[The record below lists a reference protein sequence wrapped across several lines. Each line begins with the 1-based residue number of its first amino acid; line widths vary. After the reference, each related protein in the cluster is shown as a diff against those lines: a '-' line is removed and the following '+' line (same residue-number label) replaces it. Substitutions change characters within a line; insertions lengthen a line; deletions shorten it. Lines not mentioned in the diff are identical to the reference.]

1 MLKVFTFGEFAIYKE
16 DKKIESFKSRK
27 AMELFKFLL
36 LNKNKKVPLLDIYDI
51 FWPGFD
57 DESARLNLN
66 TTLYYIRKQLDISSE
81 ELGIK
86 EDYCLFSMKDIY
98 IDFEEF
104 LKLYDEAFK
113 EKEINRRLFLLL
125 KASSLYKGD
134 LFDENVYD
142 EWVRDQKEYFKRLY
156 IDVLLEIGYLY
167 EQLKDK
173 IDAQYYLQKAFY
185 YSQREDAWLSLI
197 RIYENNHEKD
207 KAISLFNQYKEFFG
221 YNEYPVSQKNVN
233 YSTLET
239 PNIERNGNVLSLDLF
254 NIILDLE
261 RLKRDKDYVMIEL
274 KLKKK
279 VDKSILDKFC
289 EQIRREDVIYFGG
302 DELKIIFRGIK
313 DVKEKGEKGFE
324 EYLNRPDVKDAIEVF
339 PIIDPVEGYPV
350 IKLDVGE
357 PIIVLQIDKEEEN
370 KKDTSNI
377 LEGRVISKELI
388 PSTSYLFLKIDLGRY
403 GIGKTI
409 VHQDLK
415 ISIDQKKLQ
424 ILRKARDTKE
434 NEEQKIIGDLFD
446 NLQKDKRFYERRKIS
461 SLDIIIIS
469 GLSIIGILLI
479 ILIAVLLGA
488 F

>member
-197 RIYENNHEKD
+197 RFYENNHEKD

-221 YNEYPVSQKNVN
+221 YNEYSVSQKNVN

-313 DVKEKGEKGFE
+313 DVKESREVV
-324 EYLNRPDVKDAIEVF
+324 VKKVSDF
-339 PIIDPVEGYPV
+339 
-350 IKLDVGE
+350 
-357 PIIVLQIDKEEEN
+357 
-370 KKDTSNI
+370 
-377 LEGRVISKELI
+377 
-388 PSTSYLFLKIDLGRY
+388 F
-403 GIGKTI
+403 
-409 VHQDLK
+409 
-415 ISIDQKKLQ
+415 
-424 ILRKARDTKE
+424 
-434 NEEQKIIGDLFD
+434 NEEKIEF
-446 NLQKDKRFYERRKIS
+446 
-461 SLDIIIIS
+461 
-469 GLSIIGILLI
+469 SIIN
-479 ILIAVLLGA
+479 VE
-488 F
+488 

>member
-142 EWVRDQKEYFKRLY
+142 EWVRDHKEYFKRLY

-197 RIYENNHEKD
+197 RFYENNHEKD

-313 DVKEKGEKGFE
+313 DVKESREVV
-324 EYLNRPDVKDAIEVF
+324 VKKVSDF
-339 PIIDPVEGYPV
+339 
-350 IKLDVGE
+350 
-357 PIIVLQIDKEEEN
+357 
-370 KKDTSNI
+370 
-377 LEGRVISKELI
+377 
-388 PSTSYLFLKIDLGRY
+388 F
-403 GIGKTI
+403 
-409 VHQDLK
+409 
-415 ISIDQKKLQ
+415 
-424 ILRKARDTKE
+424 
-434 NEEQKIIGDLFD
+434 NEEKIEF
-446 NLQKDKRFYERRKIS
+446 
-461 SLDIIIIS
+461 
-469 GLSIIGILLI
+469 SIIN
-479 ILIAVLLGA
+479 VE
-488 F
+488 

>member
-173 IDAQYYLQKAFY
+173 IDAQYYLQMAFY
-185 YSQREDAWLSLI
+185 YSQREDAWLGLI
-197 RIYENNHEKD
+197 RFYENNHEKD

-274 KLKKK
+274 KLQKK

-313 DVKEKGEKGFE
+313 DVKESREVV
-324 EYLNRPDVKDAIEVF
+324 VKKVSDF
-339 PIIDPVEGYPV
+339 
-350 IKLDVGE
+350 
-357 PIIVLQIDKEEEN
+357 
-370 KKDTSNI
+370 
-377 LEGRVISKELI
+377 
-388 PSTSYLFLKIDLGRY
+388 F
-403 GIGKTI
+403 
-409 VHQDLK
+409 
-415 ISIDQKKLQ
+415 
-424 ILRKARDTKE
+424 
-434 NEEQKIIGDLFD
+434 NEEKIEF
-446 NLQKDKRFYERRKIS
+446 
-461 SLDIIIIS
+461 
-469 GLSIIGILLI
+469 SIIN
-479 ILIAVLLGA
+479 VE
-488 F
+488 

>member
-1 MLKVFTFGEFAIYKE
+1 VKKLLKVFTFGEFAIYKE

-104 LKLYDEAFK
+104 LSLYDEAFK
-113 EKEINRRLFLLL
+113 EKEYNRRLFLLL

-142 EWVRDQKEYFKRLY
+142 EWVRDQKEYVKRLY
-156 IDVLLEIGYLY
+156 IDVLLEIGNLY

-197 RIYENNHEKD
+197 RFYENNYEKD
-207 KAISLFNQYKEFFG
+207 KAISLFNQYKEFFE
-221 YNEYPVSQKNVN
+221 YNEYPVSQKNAN
-233 YSTLET
+233 YSTLEA
-239 PNIERNGNVLSLDLF
+239 PNIERNGNVLSRDLF
-254 NIILDLE
+254 NIVLDLE
-261 RLKRDKDYVMIEL
+261 RLKRDKDYVLIEL
-274 KLKKK
+274 KLKKN

-289 EQIRREDVIYFGG
+289 EQIRREDVIYFSG
-302 DELKIIFRGIK
+302 DELKIIFRGVK
-313 DVKEKGEKGFE
+313 DVKESREVV
-324 EYLNRPDVKDAIEVF
+324 VKKVSD
-339 PIIDPVEGYPV
+339 
-350 IKLDVGE
+350 
-357 PIIVLQIDKEEEN
+357 
-370 KKDTSNI
+370 
-377 LEGRVISKELI
+377 
-388 PSTSYLFLKIDLGRY
+388 FL
-403 GIGKTI
+403 
-409 VHQDLK
+409 
-415 ISIDQKKLQ
+415 
-424 ILRKARDTKE
+424 
-434 NEEQKIIGDLFD
+434 NEEKMEF
-446 NLQKDKRFYERRKIS
+446 
-461 SLDIIIIS
+461 
-469 GLSIIGILLI
+469 SIIN
-479 ILIAVLLGA
+479 VE
-488 F
+488 

>member
-86 EDYCLFSMKDIY
+86 EDYCLFSMKDIF

-197 RIYENNHEKD
+197 RFYENNHEKD

-313 DVKEKGEKGFE
+313 DVKESREVV
-324 EYLNRPDVKDAIEVF
+324 VKKVSDF
-339 PIIDPVEGYPV
+339 
-350 IKLDVGE
+350 
-357 PIIVLQIDKEEEN
+357 
-370 KKDTSNI
+370 
-377 LEGRVISKELI
+377 
-388 PSTSYLFLKIDLGRY
+388 F
-403 GIGKTI
+403 
-409 VHQDLK
+409 
-415 ISIDQKKLQ
+415 
-424 ILRKARDTKE
+424 
-434 NEEQKIIGDLFD
+434 NEEKIEF
-446 NLQKDKRFYERRKIS
+446 
-461 SLDIIIIS
+461 
-469 GLSIIGILLI
+469 SIIN
-479 ILIAVLLGA
+479 VE
-488 F
+488 

>member
-197 RIYENNHEKD
+197 RFYENNYEKD
-207 KAISLFNQYKEFFG
+207 KAISLFNQYKEFFE

-233 YSTLET
+233 YSTLEAS
-239 PNIERNGNVLSLDLF
+239 NIERNGNVLSLDLF
-254 NIILDLE
+254 NIVLDLE
-261 RLKRDKDYVMIEL
+261 RLKRDKDYVLIEL
-274 KLKKK
+274 KLKKN

-289 EQIRREDVIYFGG
+289 EQIRREDVIYFSG
-302 DELKIIFRGIK
+302 DELKIIFRGVK
-313 DVKEKGEKGFE
+313 DVKESREVV
-324 EYLNRPDVKDAIEVF
+324 VKKVSD
-339 PIIDPVEGYPV
+339 
-350 IKLDVGE
+350 
-357 PIIVLQIDKEEEN
+357 
-370 KKDTSNI
+370 
-377 LEGRVISKELI
+377 
-388 PSTSYLFLKIDLGRY
+388 FL
-403 GIGKTI
+403 
-409 VHQDLK
+409 
-415 ISIDQKKLQ
+415 
-424 ILRKARDTKE
+424 
-434 NEEQKIIGDLFD
+434 NEEKMEF
-446 NLQKDKRFYERRKIS
+446 
-461 SLDIIIIS
+461 
-469 GLSIIGILLI
+469 SIIN
-479 ILIAVLLGA
+479 VE
-488 F
+488 

>member
-1 MLKVFTFGEFAIYKE
+1 
-16 DKKIESFKSRK
+16 
-27 AMELFKFLL
+27 MELFKFLL

-86 EDYCLFSMKDIY
+86 ENYCLFSMKDIY

-104 LKLYDEAFK
+104 LSLYDEAFK
-113 EKEINRRLFLLL
+113 EKENNRRLFLLL

-197 RIYENNHEKD
+197 RFYENNYEKD
-207 KAISLFNQYKEFFG
+207 KAISLFNQYKEFFE

-233 YSTLET
+233 YSTLEAS
-239 PNIERNGNVLSLDLF
+239 NIERNGNVLSLDLF
-254 NIILDLE
+254 NIVLDLE
-261 RLKRDKDYVMIEL
+261 RLKRDKDYVLIEL
-274 KLKKK
+274 KLKKN

-289 EQIRREDVIYFGG
+289 EQIRREDVIYFSG
-302 DELKIIFRGIK
+302 DELKIIFRGVK
-313 DVKEKGEKGFE
+313 DVKESREVV
-324 EYLNRPDVKDAIEVF
+324 VKKVSD
-339 PIIDPVEGYPV
+339 
-350 IKLDVGE
+350 
-357 PIIVLQIDKEEEN
+357 
-370 KKDTSNI
+370 
-377 LEGRVISKELI
+377 
-388 PSTSYLFLKIDLGRY
+388 FL
-403 GIGKTI
+403 
-409 VHQDLK
+409 
-415 ISIDQKKLQ
+415 
-424 ILRKARDTKE
+424 
-434 NEEQKIIGDLFD
+434 NEEKMEF
-446 NLQKDKRFYERRKIS
+446 
-461 SLDIIIIS
+461 
-469 GLSIIGILLI
+469 SIIN
-479 ILIAVLLGA
+479 VE
-488 F
+488 

>member
-1 MLKVFTFGEFAIYKE
+1 
-16 DKKIESFKSRK
+16 RK
-27 AMELFKFLL
+27 ALELFKFLL

-156 IDVLLEIGYLY
+156 IDVLLEIGNLY
-167 EQLKDK
+167 EKLNDK
-173 IDAQYYLQKAFY
+173 IDAQYYLQTAFY

-197 RIYENNHEKD
+197 RFYENNHEKD

-313 DVKEKGEKGFE
+313 DVKESREVV
-324 EYLNRPDVKDAIEVF
+324 VKKVSDF
-339 PIIDPVEGYPV
+339 
-350 IKLDVGE
+350 
-357 PIIVLQIDKEEEN
+357 
-370 KKDTSNI
+370 
-377 LEGRVISKELI
+377 
-388 PSTSYLFLKIDLGRY
+388 F
-403 GIGKTI
+403 
-409 VHQDLK
+409 
-415 ISIDQKKLQ
+415 
-424 ILRKARDTKE
+424 
-434 NEEQKIIGDLFD
+434 NEEKIEF
-446 NLQKDKRFYERRKIS
+446 
-461 SLDIIIIS
+461 
-469 GLSIIGILLI
+469 SIIN
-479 ILIAVLLGA
+479 VE
-488 F
+488 

>member
-185 YSQREDAWLSLI
+185 YSQQEDAWLSLI
-197 RIYENNHEKD
+197 RFYENNHEKD

-302 DELKIIFRGIK
+302 DELKIIFRGIRDIK
-313 DVKEKGEKGFE
+313 ESREVVVKKVSDFFTEEK
-324 EYLNRPDVKDAIEVF
+324 IEF
-339 PIIDPVEGYPV
+339 
-350 IKLDVGE
+350 
-357 PIIVLQIDKEEEN
+357 
-370 KKDTSNI
+370 
-377 LEGRVISKELI
+377 
-388 PSTSYLFLKIDLGRY
+388 
-403 GIGKTI
+403 
-409 VHQDLK
+409 
-415 ISIDQKKLQ
+415 
-424 ILRKARDTKE
+424 
-434 NEEQKIIGDLFD
+434 
-446 NLQKDKRFYERRKIS
+446 
-461 SLDIIIIS
+461 
-469 GLSIIGILLI
+469 SIIN
-479 ILIAVLLGA
+479 VE
-488 F
+488 

>member
-1 MLKVFTFGEFAIYKE
+1 
-16 DKKIESFKSRK
+16 
-27 AMELFKFLL
+27 MELFKFLL

-51 FWPGFD
+51 FWSGFD

-104 LKLYDEAFK
+104 LSLYDEAFK

-197 RIYENNHEKD
+197 RFYENNHEKD

-313 DVKEKGEKGFE
+313 DVKESREVV
-324 EYLNRPDVKDAIEVF
+324 VKKVSDF
-339 PIIDPVEGYPV
+339 
-350 IKLDVGE
+350 
-357 PIIVLQIDKEEEN
+357 
-370 KKDTSNI
+370 
-377 LEGRVISKELI
+377 
-388 PSTSYLFLKIDLGRY
+388 F
-403 GIGKTI
+403 
-409 VHQDLK
+409 
-415 ISIDQKKLQ
+415 
-424 ILRKARDTKE
+424 
-434 NEEQKIIGDLFD
+434 NEEKIEF
-446 NLQKDKRFYERRKIS
+446 
-461 SLDIIIIS
+461 
-469 GLSIIGILLI
+469 SIIN
-479 ILIAVLLGA
+479 VE
-488 F
+488 

>member
-1 MLKVFTFGEFAIYKE
+1 
-16 DKKIESFKSRK
+16 
-27 AMELFKFLL
+27 
-36 LNKNKKVPLLDIYDI
+36 
-51 FWPGFD
+51 
-57 DESARLNLN
+57 N

-156 IDVLLEIGYLY
+156 IDVLLEIGNLY
-167 EQLKDK
+167 EKLNDK
-173 IDAQYYLQKAFY
+173 IDAQYYLQTAFY

-197 RIYENNHEKD
+197 RFYENNHEKD

-313 DVKEKGEKGFE
+313 DVKESREVV
-324 EYLNRPDVKDAIEVF
+324 VKKVSDF
-339 PIIDPVEGYPV
+339 
-350 IKLDVGE
+350 
-357 PIIVLQIDKEEEN
+357 
-370 KKDTSNI
+370 
-377 LEGRVISKELI
+377 
-388 PSTSYLFLKIDLGRY
+388 F
-403 GIGKTI
+403 
-409 VHQDLK
+409 
-415 ISIDQKKLQ
+415 
-424 ILRKARDTKE
+424 
-434 NEEQKIIGDLFD
+434 NEEKIEF
-446 NLQKDKRFYERRKIS
+446 
-461 SLDIIIIS
+461 
-469 GLSIIGILLI
+469 SIIN
-479 ILIAVLLGA
+479 VE
-488 F
+488 

>member
-142 EWVRDQKEYFKRLY
+142 EWVRDQKKYFKRLY

-197 RIYENNHEKD
+197 RFYENNHEKD

-313 DVKEKGEKGFE
+313 DVKESREVV
-324 EYLNRPDVKDAIEVF
+324 VKKVSDF
-339 PIIDPVEGYPV
+339 
-350 IKLDVGE
+350 
-357 PIIVLQIDKEEEN
+357 
-370 KKDTSNI
+370 
-377 LEGRVISKELI
+377 
-388 PSTSYLFLKIDLGRY
+388 F
-403 GIGKTI
+403 
-409 VHQDLK
+409 
-415 ISIDQKKLQ
+415 
-424 ILRKARDTKE
+424 
-434 NEEQKIIGDLFD
+434 NEEKIEF
-446 NLQKDKRFYERRKIS
+446 
-461 SLDIIIIS
+461 
-469 GLSIIGILLI
+469 SIIN
-479 ILIAVLLGA
+479 VE
-488 F
+488 

>member
-197 RIYENNHEKD
+197 RFYENNHEKD

-221 YNEYPVSQKNVN
+221 YNEYHVSQKNVN

-313 DVKEKGEKGFE
+313 DVKESREVV
-324 EYLNRPDVKDAIEVF
+324 VKKVSDF
-339 PIIDPVEGYPV
+339 
-350 IKLDVGE
+350 
-357 PIIVLQIDKEEEN
+357 
-370 KKDTSNI
+370 
-377 LEGRVISKELI
+377 
-388 PSTSYLFLKIDLGRY
+388 F
-403 GIGKTI
+403 
-409 VHQDLK
+409 
-415 ISIDQKKLQ
+415 
-424 ILRKARDTKE
+424 
-434 NEEQKIIGDLFD
+434 NEEKIEF
-446 NLQKDKRFYERRKIS
+446 
-461 SLDIIIIS
+461 
-469 GLSIIGILLI
+469 SIIN
-479 ILIAVLLGA
+479 VE
-488 F
+488 

>member
-125 KASSLYKGD
+125 KAATLYKGD

-156 IDVLLEIGYLY
+156 IDVLLEIGNLY
-167 EQLKDK
+167 EKLNDK
-173 IDAQYYLQKAFY
+173 IDAQYYLQTAFY

-197 RIYENNHEKD
+197 RFYENNHEKD

-313 DVKEKGEKGFE
+313 DVKESREVV
-324 EYLNRPDVKDAIEVF
+324 VKKVSDF
-339 PIIDPVEGYPV
+339 
-350 IKLDVGE
+350 
-357 PIIVLQIDKEEEN
+357 
-370 KKDTSNI
+370 
-377 LEGRVISKELI
+377 
-388 PSTSYLFLKIDLGRY
+388 F
-403 GIGKTI
+403 
-409 VHQDLK
+409 
-415 ISIDQKKLQ
+415 
-424 ILRKARDTKE
+424 
-434 NEEQKIIGDLFD
+434 NEEKIEF
-446 NLQKDKRFYERRKIS
+446 
-461 SLDIIIIS
+461 
-469 GLSIIGILLI
+469 SIIN
-479 ILIAVLLGA
+479 VE
-488 F
+488 

>member
-27 AMELFKFLL
+27 ALELFKFLL

-104 LKLYDEAFK
+104 LRLYDEAFK

-125 KASSLYKGD
+125 KAATLYKGD

-197 RIYENNHEKD
+197 RFYENNHEKD

-313 DVKEKGEKGFE
+313 DVKESREVV
-324 EYLNRPDVKDAIEVF
+324 VKKVSDF
-339 PIIDPVEGYPV
+339 
-350 IKLDVGE
+350 
-357 PIIVLQIDKEEEN
+357 
-370 KKDTSNI
+370 
-377 LEGRVISKELI
+377 
-388 PSTSYLFLKIDLGRY
+388 F
-403 GIGKTI
+403 
-409 VHQDLK
+409 
-415 ISIDQKKLQ
+415 
-424 ILRKARDTKE
+424 
-434 NEEQKIIGDLFD
+434 NEEKIEF
-446 NLQKDKRFYERRKIS
+446 
-461 SLDIIIIS
+461 
-469 GLSIIGILLI
+469 SIIN
-479 ILIAVLLGA
+479 VE
-488 F
+488 

>member
-197 RIYENNHEKD
+197 RFYENNHEKD

-302 DELKIIFRGIK
+302 DELKIIFRGVK
-313 DVKEKGEKGFE
+313 DVKESREVV
-324 EYLNRPDVKDAIEVF
+324 VKKVSD
-339 PIIDPVEGYPV
+339 
-350 IKLDVGE
+350 
-357 PIIVLQIDKEEEN
+357 
-370 KKDTSNI
+370 
-377 LEGRVISKELI
+377 
-388 PSTSYLFLKIDLGRY
+388 FL
-403 GIGKTI
+403 
-409 VHQDLK
+409 
-415 ISIDQKKLQ
+415 
-424 ILRKARDTKE
+424 
-434 NEEQKIIGDLFD
+434 NEEKMEF
-446 NLQKDKRFYERRKIS
+446 
-461 SLDIIIIS
+461 
-469 GLSIIGILLI
+469 SIIN
-479 ILIAVLLGA
+479 VE
-488 F
+488 

>member
-156 IDVLLEIGYLY
+156 IDVLLEIGNLY
-167 EQLKDK
+167 EKLNDK
-173 IDAQYYLQKAFY
+173 IDAQYYLQTAFY

-197 RIYENNHEKD
+197 RFYENNHEKD

-313 DVKEKGEKGFE
+313 DVKESREVV
-324 EYLNRPDVKDAIEVF
+324 VKKVSDF
-339 PIIDPVEGYPV
+339 
-350 IKLDVGE
+350 
-357 PIIVLQIDKEEEN
+357 
-370 KKDTSNI
+370 
-377 LEGRVISKELI
+377 
-388 PSTSYLFLKIDLGRY
+388 F
-403 GIGKTI
+403 
-409 VHQDLK
+409 
-415 ISIDQKKLQ
+415 
-424 ILRKARDTKE
+424 
-434 NEEQKIIGDLFD
+434 NEEKIEF
-446 NLQKDKRFYERRKIS
+446 
-461 SLDIIIIS
+461 
-469 GLSIIGILLI
+469 SIIN
-479 ILIAVLLGA
+479 VE
-488 F
+488 

>member
-1 MLKVFTFGEFAIYKE
+1 MKKLLKVFTFGEFAIYKE

-51 FWPGFD
+51 FWSGFD

-104 LKLYDEAFK
+104 LSLYDEAFK

-197 RIYENNHEKD
+197 RFYENNHEKD

-313 DVKEKGEKGFE
+313 DVKESREVV
-324 EYLNRPDVKDAIEVF
+324 VKKVSDF
-339 PIIDPVEGYPV
+339 
-350 IKLDVGE
+350 
-357 PIIVLQIDKEEEN
+357 
-370 KKDTSNI
+370 
-377 LEGRVISKELI
+377 
-388 PSTSYLFLKIDLGRY
+388 F
-403 GIGKTI
+403 
-409 VHQDLK
+409 
-415 ISIDQKKLQ
+415 
-424 ILRKARDTKE
+424 
-434 NEEQKIIGDLFD
+434 NEEKIEF
-446 NLQKDKRFYERRKIS
+446 
-461 SLDIIIIS
+461 
-469 GLSIIGILLI
+469 SIIN
-479 ILIAVLLGA
+479 VE
-488 F
+488 

>member
-197 RIYENNHEKD
+197 RFYENNHEKD

-313 DVKEKGEKGFE
+313 DVKESREVV
-324 EYLNRPDVKDAIEVF
+324 VKKVSDF
-339 PIIDPVEGYPV
+339 
-350 IKLDVGE
+350 
-357 PIIVLQIDKEEEN
+357 
-370 KKDTSNI
+370 
-377 LEGRVISKELI
+377 
-388 PSTSYLFLKIDLGRY
+388 F
-403 GIGKTI
+403 
-409 VHQDLK
+409 
-415 ISIDQKKLQ
+415 
-424 ILRKARDTKE
+424 
-434 NEEQKIIGDLFD
+434 NEEKIEF
-446 NLQKDKRFYERRKIS
+446 
-461 SLDIIIIS
+461 
-469 GLSIIGILLI
+469 SIIN
-479 ILIAVLLGA
+479 VE
-488 F
+488 

>member
-27 AMELFKFLL
+27 ALELFKFLL

-104 LKLYDEAFK
+104 LRLYDEAFK

-125 KASSLYKGD
+125 KAATLYKGD

-156 IDVLLEIGYLY
+156 IDVLLEIGNLY
-167 EQLKDK
+167 EKLNDK
-173 IDAQYYLQKAFY
+173 IDAQYYLQTAFY

-197 RIYENNHEKD
+197 RFYENNHEKD

-313 DVKEKGEKGFE
+313 DVKESREVV
-324 EYLNRPDVKDAIEVF
+324 VKKVSDF
-339 PIIDPVEGYPV
+339 
-350 IKLDVGE
+350 
-357 PIIVLQIDKEEEN
+357 
-370 KKDTSNI
+370 
-377 LEGRVISKELI
+377 
-388 PSTSYLFLKIDLGRY
+388 F
-403 GIGKTI
+403 
-409 VHQDLK
+409 
-415 ISIDQKKLQ
+415 
-424 ILRKARDTKE
+424 
-434 NEEQKIIGDLFD
+434 NEEKIEF
-446 NLQKDKRFYERRKIS
+446 
-461 SLDIIIIS
+461 
-469 GLSIIGILLI
+469 SIIN
-479 ILIAVLLGA
+479 VE
-488 F
+488 

>member
-1 MLKVFTFGEFAIYKE
+1 VKKLLKVFTFGEFAIYKE

-86 EDYCLFSMKDIY
+86 ENYCLFSMKDIY

-104 LKLYDEAFK
+104 LSLYDEAFK
-113 EKEINRRLFLLL
+113 EKENNRRLFLLL

-197 RIYENNHEKD
+197 RFYENNYEKD
-207 KAISLFNQYKEFFG
+207 KAISLFNQYKEFFE

-233 YSTLET
+233 YSTLEAS
-239 PNIERNGNVLSLDLF
+239 NIERNGNVLSLDLF
-254 NIILDLE
+254 NIVLDLE
-261 RLKRDKDYVMIEL
+261 RLKRDKDYVLIEL
-274 KLKKK
+274 KLKKN

-289 EQIRREDVIYFGG
+289 EQIRREDVIYFSG
-302 DELKIIFRGIK
+302 DELKIIFRGVK
-313 DVKEKGEKGFE
+313 DVKESREVV
-324 EYLNRPDVKDAIEVF
+324 VKKVSD
-339 PIIDPVEGYPV
+339 
-350 IKLDVGE
+350 
-357 PIIVLQIDKEEEN
+357 
-370 KKDTSNI
+370 
-377 LEGRVISKELI
+377 
-388 PSTSYLFLKIDLGRY
+388 FL
-403 GIGKTI
+403 
-409 VHQDLK
+409 
-415 ISIDQKKLQ
+415 
-424 ILRKARDTKE
+424 
-434 NEEQKIIGDLFD
+434 NEEKMEF
-446 NLQKDKRFYERRKIS
+446 
-461 SLDIIIIS
+461 
-469 GLSIIGILLI
+469 SIIN
-479 ILIAVLLGA
+479 VE
-488 F
+488 

>member
-313 DVKEKGEKGFE
+313 DVKESREVV
-324 EYLNRPDVKDAIEVF
+324 VKKVSDF
-339 PIIDPVEGYPV
+339 
-350 IKLDVGE
+350 
-357 PIIVLQIDKEEEN
+357 
-370 KKDTSNI
+370 
-377 LEGRVISKELI
+377 
-388 PSTSYLFLKIDLGRY
+388 F
-403 GIGKTI
+403 
-409 VHQDLK
+409 
-415 ISIDQKKLQ
+415 
-424 ILRKARDTKE
+424 
-434 NEEQKIIGDLFD
+434 NEEKIEF
-446 NLQKDKRFYERRKIS
+446 
-461 SLDIIIIS
+461 
-469 GLSIIGILLI
+469 SIIN
-479 ILIAVLLGA
+479 VE
-488 F
+488 

>member
-173 IDAQYYLQKAFY
+173 IDAQYYLQTAFY

-197 RIYENNHEKD
+197 RFYENNHEKD

-313 DVKEKGEKGFE
+313 DVKESREVV
-324 EYLNRPDVKDAIEVF
+324 VKKVSDF
-339 PIIDPVEGYPV
+339 
-350 IKLDVGE
+350 
-357 PIIVLQIDKEEEN
+357 
-370 KKDTSNI
+370 
-377 LEGRVISKELI
+377 
-388 PSTSYLFLKIDLGRY
+388 F
-403 GIGKTI
+403 
-409 VHQDLK
+409 
-415 ISIDQKKLQ
+415 
-424 ILRKARDTKE
+424 
-434 NEEQKIIGDLFD
+434 NEEKIEF
-446 NLQKDKRFYERRKIS
+446 
-461 SLDIIIIS
+461 
-469 GLSIIGILLI
+469 SIIN
-479 ILIAVLLGA
+479 VE
-488 F
+488 

>member
-1 MLKVFTFGEFAIYKE
+1 MKKLLKVFTFGEFAIYKE

-86 EDYCLFSMKDIY
+86 ENYCLFSMKDIY

-104 LKLYDEAFK
+104 LSLYDEAFK
-113 EKEINRRLFLLL
+113 EKENNRRLFLLL

-197 RIYENNHEKD
+197 RFYENNYEKD
-207 KAISLFNQYKEFFG
+207 KAISLFNQYKEFFE

-233 YSTLET
+233 YSTLEAS
-239 PNIERNGNVLSLDLF
+239 NIERNGNVLSLDLF
-254 NIILDLE
+254 NIVLDLE
-261 RLKRDKDYVMIEL
+261 RLKRDKDYVLIEL
-274 KLKKK
+274 KLKKN

-289 EQIRREDVIYFGG
+289 EQIRREDVIYFSG
-302 DELKIIFRGIK
+302 DELKIIFRGVK
-313 DVKEKGEKGFE
+313 DVKESREVV
-324 EYLNRPDVKDAIEVF
+324 VKKVSD
-339 PIIDPVEGYPV
+339 
-350 IKLDVGE
+350 
-357 PIIVLQIDKEEEN
+357 
-370 KKDTSNI
+370 
-377 LEGRVISKELI
+377 
-388 PSTSYLFLKIDLGRY
+388 FL
-403 GIGKTI
+403 
-409 VHQDLK
+409 
-415 ISIDQKKLQ
+415 
-424 ILRKARDTKE
+424 
-434 NEEQKIIGDLFD
+434 NEEKMEF
-446 NLQKDKRFYERRKIS
+446 
-461 SLDIIIIS
+461 
-469 GLSIIGILLI
+469 SIIN
-479 ILIAVLLGA
+479 VE
-488 F
+488 

>member
-1 MLKVFTFGEFAIYKE
+1 VKKLLKVFTFGEFAIYKE

-104 LKLYDEAFK
+104 LSLYDEAFK
-113 EKEINRRLFLLL
+113 EKEYNRRLFLLL

-156 IDVLLEIGYLY
+156 IDVLLEIGNLY

-197 RIYENNHEKD
+197 RFYENNYEKD
-207 KAISLFNQYKEFFG
+207 KAISLFNQYKEFFE
-221 YNEYPVSQKNVN
+221 YNEYPVSQKNAN
-233 YSTLET
+233 YSSLEV

-254 NIILDLE
+254 NIVLDLE
-261 RLKRDKDYVMIEL
+261 RLKRDKDYVLIEL
-274 KLKKK
+274 KLKKN

-289 EQIRREDVIYFGG
+289 EQIRREDVIYFSG
-302 DELKIIFRGIK
+302 DELKIIFRGVK
-313 DVKEKGEKGFE
+313 DVKESREVV
-324 EYLNRPDVKDAIEVF
+324 VKKVSD
-339 PIIDPVEGYPV
+339 
-350 IKLDVGE
+350 
-357 PIIVLQIDKEEEN
+357 
-370 KKDTSNI
+370 
-377 LEGRVISKELI
+377 
-388 PSTSYLFLKIDLGRY
+388 FL
-403 GIGKTI
+403 
-409 VHQDLK
+409 
-415 ISIDQKKLQ
+415 
-424 ILRKARDTKE
+424 
-434 NEEQKIIGDLFD
+434 NEEKIEF
-446 NLQKDKRFYERRKIS
+446 
-461 SLDIIIIS
+461 
-469 GLSIIGILLI
+469 SIIN
-479 ILIAVLLGA
+479 VE
-488 F
+488 

>member
-1 MLKVFTFGEFAIYKE
+1 VKKLLKVFTFGEFAIYKE

-104 LKLYDEAFK
+104 LSLYDEAFK
-113 EKEINRRLFLLL
+113 EKEYNRRLFLLL

-156 IDVLLEIGYLY
+156 IDVLLEIGNLY

-197 RIYENNHEKD
+197 RFYENNYEKD
-207 KAISLFNQYKEFFG
+207 KAISLFNQYKEFFE
-221 YNEYPVSQKNVN
+221 YNEYPVSQKNAN
-233 YSTLET
+233 YSTLEA
-239 PNIERNGNVLSLDLF
+239 PNIERNGNVLSRDLF
-254 NIILDLE
+254 NIVLDLE
-261 RLKRDKDYVMIEL
+261 RLKRDKDYVLIEL
-274 KLKKK
+274 KLKKN

-289 EQIRREDVIYFGG
+289 EQIRREDVIYFSG
-302 DELKIIFRGIK
+302 DELKIIFRGVK
-313 DVKEKGEKGFE
+313 DVKESREVV
-324 EYLNRPDVKDAIEVF
+324 VKKVSD
-339 PIIDPVEGYPV
+339 
-350 IKLDVGE
+350 
-357 PIIVLQIDKEEEN
+357 
-370 KKDTSNI
+370 
-377 LEGRVISKELI
+377 
-388 PSTSYLFLKIDLGRY
+388 FL
-403 GIGKTI
+403 
-409 VHQDLK
+409 
-415 ISIDQKKLQ
+415 
-424 ILRKARDTKE
+424 
-434 NEEQKIIGDLFD
+434 NEEKMEF
-446 NLQKDKRFYERRKIS
+446 
-461 SLDIIIIS
+461 
-469 GLSIIGILLI
+469 SIIN
-479 ILIAVLLGA
+479 VE
-488 F
+488 

>member
-27 AMELFKFLL
+27 ALELFKFLL

-104 LKLYDEAFK
+104 LRLYDEAFK

-125 KASSLYKGD
+125 MAATLYKGD

-156 IDVLLEIGYLY
+156 IDVLLEIGNLY
-167 EQLKDK
+167 EKLNDK
-173 IDAQYYLQKAFY
+173 IDAQYYLQTAFY

-197 RIYENNHEKD
+197 RFYENNHEKD

-313 DVKEKGEKGFE
+313 DVKESREVV
-324 EYLNRPDVKDAIEVF
+324 VKKVSDF
-339 PIIDPVEGYPV
+339 
-350 IKLDVGE
+350 
-357 PIIVLQIDKEEEN
+357 
-370 KKDTSNI
+370 
-377 LEGRVISKELI
+377 
-388 PSTSYLFLKIDLGRY
+388 F
-403 GIGKTI
+403 
-409 VHQDLK
+409 
-415 ISIDQKKLQ
+415 
-424 ILRKARDTKE
+424 
-434 NEEQKIIGDLFD
+434 NEEKIEF
-446 NLQKDKRFYERRKIS
+446 
-461 SLDIIIIS
+461 
-469 GLSIIGILLI
+469 SIIN
-479 ILIAVLLGA
+479 VE
-488 F
+488 

>member
-1 MLKVFTFGEFAIYKE
+1 MLKVFALGEFAIYKE

-86 EDYCLFSMKDIY
+86 ENYCLFSMKDIY

-104 LKLYDEAFK
+104 LSLYDEAFK
-113 EKEINRRLFLLL
+113 EKENNRRLFLLL

-197 RIYENNHEKD
+197 RFYENNYEKD
-207 KAISLFNQYKEFFG
+207 KAISLFNQYKEFFE

-233 YSTLET
+233 YSTLEAS
-239 PNIERNGNVLSLDLF
+239 NIERNGNVLSLDLF
-254 NIILDLE
+254 NIVLDLE
-261 RLKRDKDYVMIEL
+261 RLKRDKDYVLIEL
-274 KLKKK
+274 KLKKN

-289 EQIRREDVIYFGG
+289 EQIRREDVIYFSG
-302 DELKIIFRGIK
+302 DELKIIFRGVK
-313 DVKEKGEKGFE
+313 DVKESREVV
-324 EYLNRPDVKDAIEVF
+324 VKKVSD
-339 PIIDPVEGYPV
+339 
-350 IKLDVGE
+350 
-357 PIIVLQIDKEEEN
+357 
-370 KKDTSNI
+370 
-377 LEGRVISKELI
+377 
-388 PSTSYLFLKIDLGRY
+388 FL
-403 GIGKTI
+403 
-409 VHQDLK
+409 
-415 ISIDQKKLQ
+415 
-424 ILRKARDTKE
+424 
-434 NEEQKIIGDLFD
+434 NEEKMEF
-446 NLQKDKRFYERRKIS
+446 
-461 SLDIIIIS
+461 
-469 GLSIIGILLI
+469 SIIN
-479 ILIAVLLGA
+479 VE
-488 F
+488 

>member
-27 AMELFKFLL
+27 ALELFKFLL

-197 RIYENNHEKD
+197 RFYENNHEKD

-313 DVKEKGEKGFE
+313 DVKESREVV
-324 EYLNRPDVKDAIEVF
+324 VKKVSDF
-339 PIIDPVEGYPV
+339 
-350 IKLDVGE
+350 
-357 PIIVLQIDKEEEN
+357 
-370 KKDTSNI
+370 
-377 LEGRVISKELI
+377 
-388 PSTSYLFLKIDLGRY
+388 F
-403 GIGKTI
+403 
-409 VHQDLK
+409 
-415 ISIDQKKLQ
+415 
-424 ILRKARDTKE
+424 
-434 NEEQKIIGDLFD
+434 NEEKIEF
-446 NLQKDKRFYERRKIS
+446 
-461 SLDIIIIS
+461 
-469 GLSIIGILLI
+469 SIIN
-479 ILIAVLLGA
+479 VE
-488 F
+488 

>member
-1 MLKVFTFGEFAIYKE
+1 
-16 DKKIESFKSRK
+16 SRK

-197 RIYENNHEKD
+197 RFYENNHEKD

-313 DVKEKGEKGFE
+313 DVKESREVV
-324 EYLNRPDVKDAIEVF
+324 VKKVSDF
-339 PIIDPVEGYPV
+339 
-350 IKLDVGE
+350 
-357 PIIVLQIDKEEEN
+357 
-370 KKDTSNI
+370 
-377 LEGRVISKELI
+377 
-388 PSTSYLFLKIDLGRY
+388 F
-403 GIGKTI
+403 
-409 VHQDLK
+409 
-415 ISIDQKKLQ
+415 
-424 ILRKARDTKE
+424 
-434 NEEQKIIGDLFD
+434 NEEKIEF
-446 NLQKDKRFYERRKIS
+446 
-461 SLDIIIIS
+461 
-469 GLSIIGILLI
+469 SIIN
-479 ILIAVLLGA
+479 VE
-488 F
+488 